1 MLKNELY
8 LRNVRFECFKEMGS
22 CHILTKASG
31 VLERVKQL
39 ASAKGASL
47 CKRGA
52 SLWKRHISRQKGK
65 ERNRTHKNAKDFVS
79 KSNAC
84 HAD

>member
-1 MLKNELY
+1 ML
-8 LRNVRFECFKEMGS
+8 NVRFEYFKEMVF

-47 CKRGA
+47 CERGA
-52 SLWKRHISRQKGK
+52 SLCSRRHISRQKGK
-65 ERNRTHKNAKDFVS
+65 ERNLTHKNARDFLS
-79 KSNAC
+79 KSNGC

>member
-1 MLKNELY
+1 
-8 LRNVRFECFKEMGS
+8 MGF
-22 CHILTKASG
+22 CHILRKASG

-47 CKRGA
+47 CKREA
-52 SLWKRHISRQKGK
+52 SLCKRHILRQKRK
-65 ERNRTHKNAKDFVS
+65 ERNLTHKNAKDFLS
-79 KSNAC
+79 KSNDC

>member
-8 LRNVRFECFKEMGS
+8 LGNVRFECFKEMGS
-22 CHILTKASG
+22 CHIHTEASG

-47 CKRGA
+47 CK
-52 SLWKRHISRQKGK
+52 KG
-65 ERNRTHKNAKDFVS
+65 S
-79 KSNAC
+79 
-84 HAD
+84 